1 MSTFLLIIKILP
13 WVLSLCGG
21 AYGFFTHKRTKFFKD
36 KYDQHLKT
44 IEQLKGIVIDQGE
57 QIQKQSEQI
66 SELMEIN
73 KKYEKKK
80 KSIKNSKSATDS
92 MASKR

>member
-1 MSTFLLIIKILP
+1 MQTFLLIIKILP
-13 WVLSLCGG
+13 WVLSLGG
-21 AYGFFTHKRTKFFKD
+21 GVFGLISRFRNKKLSEKIKYKD
-36 KYDQHLKT
+36 DAIKHLKN
-44 IEQLKGIVIDQGE
+44 IILDQGE
-57 QIQKQSEQI
+57 DLEKKSKQI

-80 KSIKNSKSATDS
+80 KTIKNSKSATDS

>member
-44 IEQLKGIVIDQGE
+44 IQDLKGIVLDQGE
-57 QIQKQSEQI
+57 DLENKEKQI